1 MPLSRSPRAW
11 WRGRSRK
18 DVGCSVRPWAFLHLS
33 ASFLAC
39 GSPGEPFEECASPRT
54 VLPLFFPP
62 LAPAKHCP
70 RALPCARPSLVLP
83 EGGLQPLCC
92 SGLCFWSQG
101 VASAPIG
108 AGGAE
113 GGVGAG
119 EGGGRRKQ
127 ISMSHKGHKRSDS
140 CNCPRIKRLL
150 QCWLP

>member
-1 MPLSRSPRAW
+1 M
-11 WRGRSRK
+11 
-18 DVGCSVRPWAFLHLS
+18 GCSVRPWAFLHPS

-54 VLPLFFPP
+54 VLPFSFPP

-70 RALPCARPSLVLP
+70 RALLVLL
-83 EGGLQPLCC
+83 EGGLQSLCC

-113 GGVGAG
+113 GG
-119 EGGGRRKQ
+119 GGGWRRGWEEKADFHVSQ
-127 ISMSHKGHKRSDS
+127 RAQAIRFVQLPKNKEALTVLAALTSLLSAPEDS
-140 CNCPRIKRLL
+140 V
-150 QCWLP
+150 